1 MQWYQLYREMTCN
14 YKWRQHICPRIL
26 CMASFAQFYDQFLE
40 LLCKMELTLHMSIQ
54 KVYSVWRCVCV
65 CLCLQRWRNVSFSSG
80 FIHVQCSVDGIVYV
94 WGRLKRRLSEVLSA
108 PGSRDGK
115 RQEKEEPLICP
126 VTGLGQLICWWW
138 YCWEVK
144 ERKYKANPLS
154 FSPQTWNPYF

>member
-1 MQWYQLYREMTCN
+1 MTLTYLSMN
-14 YKWRQHICPRIL
+14 PLHGFICTIL
-26 CMASFAQFYDQFLE
+26 WPISRVLVQVVQDGINAAHE
-40 LLCKMELTLHMSIQ
+40 HPK
-54 KVYSVWRCVCV
+54 SVLCVCV
-65 CLCLQRWRNVSFSSG
+65 CVCLQRWRNVSFSSG

-94 WGRLKRRLSEVLSA
+94 WGRLKRRLREVLSA